1 MNWSSWR
8 GRRNLAAWC
17 ILAAASGCAP
27 QLSDTISA
35 DRSGSLAE
43 PQGAE
48 KIPALMRVAESTA
61 KAGDFG
67 TAIRLYRQAH
77 LLDRT
82 RVGPLLGL
90 GRMLAAVGAYNES
103 AETFKT
109 VLSLDSNNFDALHG
123 LGNALIAMDQPS
135 ASITVFETALQ
146 RKEDPRTFAGLGVA
160 FDMLGEHKMAQSFYR
175 MGLKLEPDNLNLMNN
190 LGLSLAFEGDFTQG
204 ISILNKASVDPRATR
219 RHRLNL
225 ALAYGLAGNNEAA
238 ARVASFEIDAESVR
252 NNLAY
257 YETLR
262 AMKSSKNRVRGVFA
276 GVGFAVDGA
285 R

>member
-1 MNWSSWR
+1 
-8 GRRNLAAWC
+8 
-17 ILAAASGCAP
+17 
-27 QLSDTISA
+27 LSDTISA
-35 DRSGSLAE
+35 DRGSSLID

-82 RVGPLLGL
+82 RIGPLLGL
-90 GRMLAAVGAYNES
+90 ARMLSAVGAFNES
-103 AETFKT
+103 AETFRT
-109 VLSLDSNNFDALHG
+109 VLSLDNNNVDALHG
-123 LGNALIAMDQPS
+123 LGSALIAMDQPS

-146 RKEDPRTFAGLGVA
+146 RKEDPRTFAALGVA

-190 LGLSLAFEGDFTQG
+190 LGLSLAFEGDFAQG
-204 ISILNKASVDPRATR
+204 IAILRKASADPRATR
-219 RHRLNL
+219 RHRMNL
-225 ALAYGLAGNNEAA
+225 ALAYGLSGDNDAA
-238 ARVASFEIDAESVR
+238 ARVASSELDLDSVR

-257 YETLR
+257 YQTLR

-276 GVGFAVDGA
+276 GVGFAFDGT

>member
-1 MNWSSWR
+1 MNGPSRR
-8 GRRNLAAWC
+8 GRRTFAAWWLLAA
-17 ILAAASGCAP
+17 LSGCAS
-27 QLSDTISA
+27 QLSDNIPA
-35 DRSGSLAE
+35 DRGGSLAE

-90 GRMLAAVGAYNES
+90 ARMLSAVGAYNES
-103 AETFKT
+103 AEAFRT
-109 VLSLDSNNFDALHG
+109 VLSLDRNNFDALHG
-123 LGNALIAMDQPS
+123 LGGALIAMDQPS
-135 ASITVFETALQ
+135 ASITVFESALQ

-175 MGLKLEPDNLNLMNN
+175 MGLKLEPENLNLMNN
-190 LGLSLAFEGDFTQG
+190 LGLSLAFEGEFTQG
-204 ISILNKASVDPRATR
+204 ISILNKASADPRATR
-219 RHRLNL
+219 RHRMNL
-225 ALAYGLAGNNEAA
+225 ALAYGLAGDNESA

-257 YETLR
+257 YQTLR
-262 AMKSSKNRVRGVFA
+262 AMKSSKSRVRGVFA
-276 GVGFAVDGA
+276 GVGFAFDGN